1 MRKAGLYP
9 RGHARIP
16 PPARRGGTPSALT
29 RGSPVGY
36 LAPMGT
42 TTIAA
47 WRRAAPLAAA
57 AGLACA
63 LAAGGAGA
71 TLYKWTD
78 ASGRV
83 VYSDQPPT
91 GNVKVEIVGGAPP
104 PDNPNAVR
112 DMANRE
118 AEAKKAQRE
127 RAEEA
132 AKVDQG
138 RADAIRRAEICD
150 QARAAVRMYQGTV
163 PIYRLSEKGERV
175 LVSDD
180 ERRRKLE
187 EQQRLA
193 NEYCAGRAQ

>member
-1 MRKAGLYP
+1 MDR
-9 RGHARIP
+9 
-16 PPARRGGTPSALT
+16 
-29 RGSPVGY
+29 
-36 LAPMGT
+36 
-42 TTIAA
+42 TIRDA
-47 WRRAAPLAAA
+47 WRRAAPTAAA
-57 AGLACA
+57 VAIACA
-63 LAAGGAGA
+63 VAAGSAGA

-78 ASGRV
+78 ANGRV

-104 PDNPNAVR
+104 PDNPNAAR
-112 DMANRE
+112 EMANRE

>member
-1 MRKAGLYP
+1 MDR
-9 RGHARIP
+9 
-16 PPARRGGTPSALT
+16 
-29 RGSPVGY
+29 
-36 LAPMGT
+36 
-42 TTIAA
+42 TIRDA
-47 WRRAAPLAAA
+47 WRRAAPTAAA
-57 AGLACA
+57 VAIACA
-63 LAAGGAGA
+63 VAAGSAGA

-78 ASGRV
+78 ANGRV

-104 PDNPNAVR
+104 PDNPNAAR
-112 DMANRE
+112 EMANRE

-150 QARAAVRMYQGTV
+150 QARAAVRMYQGSV

-180 ERRRKLE
+180 ERRRKLD

-193 NEYCAGRAQ
+193 NEYCAGRAP